1 MRYGFIREHVKG
13 CHAKIYCSSASR
25 GSMRSATCLIM
36 SGFARIF
43 YYAWF
48 IPAICANTISF
59 CHLSYPILGFSL
71 FCGRISPSPAIP
83 LPVSS
88 SHFPLLA
95 HFSCF
100 PLHFHPP
107 TALPPRTP
115 RNFAQ
120 PAFCSLPI
128 PHGT

>member
-1 MRYGFIREHVKG
+1 MRN
-13 CHAKIYCSSASR
+13 
-25 GSMRSATCLIM
+25 ATCPIM
-36 SGFARIF
+36 SGFSIGSVHIF
-43 YYAWF
+43 AH
-48 IPAICANTISF
+48 IMSF
-59 CHLSYPILGFSL
+59 PRLSYPILGFSL
-71 FCGRISPSPAIP
+71 FCDQISPSPAIP

-100 PLHFHPP
+100 PLHFRPP

-120 PAFCSLPI
+120 PAFCSLLP
-128 PHGT
+128 PHDT